1 MSISVL
7 VYHILNSIE
16 HRLCSFEDHRSWDT
30 IRTLLSSYTR
40 VTVLQRGKD
49 GQIYRVR
56 LNVTPKEEQNKETW
70 VKSMVSPV
78 KREIM
83 TVLMVIT
90 LIQKPFDVAWGDR
103 KDFKEVI
110 FRYYEFTLA

>member
-1 MSISVL
+1 M
-7 VYHILNSIE
+7 
-16 HRLCSFEDHRSWDT
+16 R
-30 IRTLLSSYTR
+30 
-40 VTVLQRGKD
+40 
-49 GQIYRVR
+49 
-56 LNVTPKEEQNKETW
+56 ETW

>member
-1 MSISVL
+1 VSDKNQGITELFQYM
-7 VYHILNSIE
+7 
-16 HRLCSFEDHRSWDT
+16 R
-30 IRTLLSSYTR
+30 
-40 VTVLQRGKD
+40 
-49 GQIYRVR
+49 
-56 LNVTPKEEQNKETW
+56 ETW

>member
-56 LNVTPKEEQNKETW
+56 ETW